1 MQGFYWGEGVE
12 AGLSPL
18 YALFSPLYPLFLR
31 LAKIELPL
39 FKNYGMTQRCIE
51 EGPRRGHTCITA
63 GLDPRNMHICKGTT
77 SKMSHITMNQVNELA
92 FWLLCVPL
100 GDEGI
105 YQSFYSAGQDLGSF
119 SASAT
124 KAAEPSDHSATPL
137 GSYCGDYCTIFYNI
151 PKKIYIL

>member
-1 MQGFYWGEGVE
+1 VKGEKRGE
-12 AGLSPL
+12 KGRMLCATRGEREERLSPL

-77 SKMSHITMNQVNELA
+77 SKMSHITINQINELA
-92 FWLLCVPL
+92 FLVAVRPL
-100 GDEGI
+100 WGR
-105 YQSFYSAGQDLGSF
+105 YLFMASSFRRSRPAV
-119 SASAT
+119 
-124 KAAEPSDHSATPL
+124 KHSATSR
-137 GSYCGDYCTIFYNI
+137 GRDDRGGFCINKSKNAC
-151 PKKIYIL
+151 YIWL

>member
-1 MQGFYWGEGVE
+1 MLCATRGERE
-12 AGLSPL
+12 ERLSPL

-77 SKMSHITMNQVNELA
+77 SKMSHITMNQADELGY
-92 FWLLCVPL
+92 WLLCVPL

-105 YQSFYSAGQDLGSF
+105 YQSFYSAGQDLRFFLRF
-119 SASAT
+119 SYESVSYVAERCTCDLFEVIVPSA
-124 KAAEPSDHSATPL
+124 
-137 GSYCGDYCTIFYNI
+137 I
-151 PKKIYIL
+151 